1 MCELIIKQIA
11 ISCQL
16 SKHKLKVPFTKID
29 EIKKK
34 FTWGPPVSHFSY
46 FLVNQLQ
53 DQPFFKKKK
62 IDRGS
67 PKEGFFRDILSPPP
81 PQKKGQKTP
90 ISTPPPILQGTDHA
104 IDNFI
109 L

>member
-1 MCELIIKQIA
+1 MK
-11 ISCQL
+11 
-16 SKHKLKVPFTKID
+16 P
-29 EIKKK
+29 KKK
-34 FTWGPPVSHFSY
+34 KLTWGPPVSHFSY

-81 PQKKGQKTP
+81 PQKKRAKNP
-90 ISTPPPILQGTDHA
+90 NFDPPPILQGTDHA

>member
-1 MCELIIKQIA
+1 MDSL
-11 ISCQL
+11 QL
-16 SKHKLKVPFTKID
+16 SGDIQKKL
-29 EIKKK
+29 
-34 FTWGPPVSHFSY
+34 TWGPPVIS
-46 FLVNQLQ
+46 FLLFFRLSFAGSV
-53 DQPFFKKKK
+53 PFQEKK

-67 PKEGFFRDILSPPP
+67 PKEGFFRDILSHPPP
-81 PQKKGQKTP
+81 PKKKGQKTP

>member
-1 MCELIIKQIA
+1 MK
-11 ISCQL
+11 
-16 SKHKLKVPFTKID
+16 P
-29 EIKKK
+29 KKK
-34 FTWGPPVSHFSY
+34 KLTWGPPVSHFSY

-67 PKEGFFRDILSPPP
+67 PKEGFFRDILSHPP

-90 ISTPPPILQGTDHA
+90 ISTPPLFYKGLIMQLTILFY
-104 IDNFI
+104 N
-109 L
+109 